1 MEHESWLDAFRCLP
15 MRLFRHGKDGNVRR
29 GGQGWVTLPF
39 QTGTTEARRRC
50 GECSEL
56 LELKNGDAMRRHRQ
70 FQFLAG
76 KVGLRVSEQWGDST
90 C

>member
-1 MEHESWLDAFRCLP
+1 MARCISLLADAAVPSRQ
-15 MRLFRHGKDGNVRR
+15 RR
-29 GGQGWVTLPF
+29 ECSARRTRVTLPF